1 MKKRFKIGHAEPLP
15 TGRILRF
22 ARWHADAVSAANK
35 CGHIRASRQTNLG
48 ASPSASLTASFD
60 ANRVASLMLRRK

>member
-22 ARWHADAVSAANK
+22 ARCHANAASASNK
-35 CGHIRASRQTNLG
+35 RWHIRALYQTNLG
-48 ASPSASLTASFD
+48 VSPSASLTASFD

>member
-22 ARWHADAVSAANK
+22 ARCHANAVSAANK
-35 CGHIRASRQTNLG
+35 CGHIRALHQTNVA
-48 ASPSASLTASFD
+48 ASPTASLTASLD